1 MNWTIPVIFLVFIL
15 IFICVKTFSSGSNVN
30 SSKNIIPGP
39 RPLPIIG
46 NLHIVNLQKLQQ
58 SLEEMSKKYG
68 TIFSIHL
75 GSKRMVV
82 LSGYETV
89 KDALVNHADEFAERP
104 EVPIFRYIHNGF
116 GVAFSHGDNWKMMR
130 RFTLSTLRD
139 FGMGRK
145 TLEEKVAEE
154 STFLIKDFESH
165 KGNHFNF
172 TVTLHLAIA
181 NIITSIVFGQ
191 RFEYDNPQLCR
202 LSSLVKEIF
211 RLLGNPMVLLYNVLP
226 AIRFL
231 PGDHK
236 TVMKYVDEMQSFLRK
251 TYLEHLQKLDID
263 IDNQRSFTD
272 VFLVRQHKEK
282 EDPNSY
288 FHDGN
293 LLSLLSALFMAGTDT
308 ISGTLRWGLLLMAV
322 YPEIQSKVQEEIER
336 VIEKAQPRTEHR
348 KQMPYTD
355 AVIHEIQRIANI
367 VPLNL
372 PRETTVDVTFKG
384 YFIPKGTYI
393 IPLLESVLRD
403 ETQFEKPNEF
413 NPQRFLDTEGK
424 FVKREAFMPFSAGRR
439 ICIGETLAKMELF
452 IFFTSLIQKFTFFP
466 PPGVTHVHIA
476 PDTGFTAPPQYQR
489 ICAVPRF

>member
-211 RLLGNPMVLLYNVLP
+211 RLLGNPMVL
-226 AIRFL
+226 
-231 PGDHK
+231 
-236 TVMKYVDEMQSFLRK
+236 
-251 TYLEHLQKLDID
+251 
-263 IDNQRSFTD
+263 
-272 VFLVRQHKEK
+272 EK